1 MSANPEMIAADYIDR
16 WQKLWNEDGA
26 ISMLYTT
33 DSVLVGYRIAIG
45 RTDIAALLHAIYE
58 QGWVGISI
66 RLVTA
71 HAVGGVILLA
81 ADYTARGSSSLAGQ
95 TREGKSSHV
104 LTQVDGT
111 WLSAMHTT
119 S

>member
-1 MSANPEMIAADYIDR
+1 MSANPEQIAVDYIDR
-16 WQKLWNEDGA
+16 WQRLWNESGPV
-26 ISMLYTT
+26 STLYTT

-45 RTDIAALLHAIYE
+45 RADIGALLRAVYD
-58 QGWVGISI
+58 QGWTGIRI
-66 RLVTA
+66 RLVNA
-71 HAVGGVILLA
+71 RAASGVILLA
-81 ADYTARGSSSLAGQ
+81 AEYTASGGGNRAGE

>member
-1 MSANPEMIAADYIDR
+1 MSANPEQIADNYIDR
-16 WQKLWNEDGA
+16 WRRLWNDGGPL
-26 ISMLYTT
+26 STLYTT

-45 RTDIAALLHAIYE
+45 RADIAALLRAVYD
-58 QGWVGISI
+58 QGWTGISI
-66 RLVTA
+66 RLVNA
-71 HAVGGVILLA
+71 RAVGGVILLA
-81 ADYTARGSSSLAGQ
+81 AEYTASGSGNHAGE

-104 LTQVDGT
+104 LTPVDST